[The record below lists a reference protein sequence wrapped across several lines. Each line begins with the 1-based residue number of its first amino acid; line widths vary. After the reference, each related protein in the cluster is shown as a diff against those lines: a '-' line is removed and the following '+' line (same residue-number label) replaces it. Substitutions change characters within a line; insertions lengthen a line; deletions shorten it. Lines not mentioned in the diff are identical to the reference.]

1 MATLTLTPPTA
12 ERTDATPGRLET
24 TLYDLLAALNAAAGP
39 EDEEVVLAA
48 MVHLLQTS
56 RITCTHGGTTYR
68 LVCEEAD
75 SLCRL

>member
-1 MATLTLTPPTA
+1 MTTLTLTPPTA
-12 ERTDATPGRLET
+12 ERTVSKQEWLET

-39 EDEEVVLAA
+39 EDEEVVLAT